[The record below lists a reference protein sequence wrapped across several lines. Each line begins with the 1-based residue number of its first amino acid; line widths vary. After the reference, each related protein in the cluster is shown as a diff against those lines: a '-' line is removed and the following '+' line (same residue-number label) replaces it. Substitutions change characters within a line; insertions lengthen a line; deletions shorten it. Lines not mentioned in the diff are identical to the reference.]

1 MTFAELQERMPG
13 IRIRGKGS
21 YTEIWLLAYP
31 AIIMMISH
39 TVMTTIDTLMVSRLG
54 TVELG
59 AVSLG
64 GILVWT
70 FYSLFNGLIQSTNT
84 FVAQYFGAGEKEEC
98 ARFTYQGIFLALIS
112 GIILYSLSHTGRFL
126 FEVMGP
132 SEQVQVKGNGYLRIS
147 MIGGGFFLVYLTL
160 SCFFRGIGDTKTPMK
175 VAIVANIVNVFGDY
189 LLIFGKFGFPRMEV
203 EGAAV
208 ATVSSSLVG
217 ALIFLVLFLRKR
229 YDQEYRTRST
239 ASFSPDRMW
248 RMIKIGMPT
257 GVQYLLDMASF
268 LVFSAFIGRMG
279 DSQLAANHIV
289 IRIMSFSF
297 MPCWGISIAA
307 TSLVGQY
314 IGAKDIE
321 TAEMS
326 GYNAI
331 RIGVLYTAII
341 GATFLLFSESLV
353 RIFSSDTAVV
363 GFGRNIIVMAAFFQ
377 VFDGIGMIASGSL
390 RGAGDTRW
398 PMVAM
403 ILCSWLLFIPLMY
416 LFGGVLGGGV
426 TGAWIGGTIY
436 ISTLGAALFVRFK
449 GGAWKGMKI

>member
-1 MTFAELQERMPG
+1 MTFAEFKERMP
-13 IRIRGKGS
+13 RIHGKGS
-21 YTEIWLLAYP
+21 YMEIWLLAYP

-39 TVMTTIDTLMVSRLG
+39 TVMATIDTLMVSRLG
-54 TVELG
+54 TIELG

-84 FVAQYFGAGEKEEC
+84 FVAQYFGKGDKEEC
-98 ARFTYQGIFLALIS
+98 ARFTYQGIFLAIIS

-126 FEVMGP
+126 FEIMGP
-132 SEQVQVKGNGYLRIS
+132 SEQVQIKGNEYLSIS
-147 MIGGGFFLVYLTL
+147 MIGGGFFLVYLNL
-160 SCFFRGIGDTKTPMK
+160 SCFFRGTGDTKTPMK
-175 VAIVANIVNVFGDY
+175 VAIVANIVNVIGDY

-208 ATVSSSLVG
+208 ATVFSSFVG
-217 ALIFLVLFLRKR
+217 AMIFLILFLSKKINM
-229 YDQEYRTRST
+229 EYKTRST
-239 ASFSPDRMW
+239 AAFSSQRMW
-248 RMIKIGMPT
+248 RMIKIGIPT
-257 GVQYLLDMASF
+257 GVQYLLDMGSF
-268 LVFSAFIGRMG
+268 LVFSAYIGRMG

-297 MPCWGISIAA
+297 MPCYGISIAA

-314 IGAKDIE
+314 IGAKDIR

-326 GYNAI
+326 GFNAI
-331 RIGVLYTAII
+331 KIGILYTAMIA
-341 GATFLLFSESLV
+341 ATFLIFSSNLT
-353 RIFSSDTAVV
+353 RIFSTDPSVV
-363 GFGRNIIVMAAFFQ
+363 EFARNILVMAAFFQ
-377 VFDGIGMIASGSL
+377 VFDGITMISSGSL

-416 LFGGVLGGGV
+416 LFGGILGGGV
-426 TGAWIGGTIY
+426 TGAWVGGTIY
-436 ISTLGAALFVRFK
+436 ITTLGVALLIRFK
-449 GGAWKGMKI
+449 GGAWKKMTI